1 MTNWYLEFDI
11 FKKHLTM
18 LDSNSVQTEP
28 RPSRGEQEQNRENTC
43 HCSLP
48 AWNMIQKGARSWNC
62 SRGNGLQIPA
72 PSSVMRASDDEL
84 PTPSLPESA
93 TFDHCRANNPR
104 DHHHLLHQ
112 LLIREELSKDY
123 IVEIVHQHP
132 KMVQCRYL
140 LSYSTKCKTV
150 ELYPPAQ
157 ICCLNPSLD
166 LLRLVHETFQEA
178 IAGKD
183 HDGQLPLHYACQFDA
198 SEAVVDYFIHQ

>member
-1 MTNWYLEFDI
+1 
-11 FKKHLTM
+11 
-18 LDSNSVQTEP
+18 
-28 RPSRGEQEQNRENTC
+28 
-43 HCSLP
+43 
-48 AWNMIQKGARSWNC
+48 
-62 SRGNGLQIPA
+62 
-72 PSSVMRASDDEL
+72 MRASDDEL